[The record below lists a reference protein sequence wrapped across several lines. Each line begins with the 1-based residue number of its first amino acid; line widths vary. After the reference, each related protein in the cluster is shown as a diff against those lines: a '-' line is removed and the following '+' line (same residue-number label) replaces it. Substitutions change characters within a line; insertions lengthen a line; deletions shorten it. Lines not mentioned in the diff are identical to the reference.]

1 MAIDLFSIMDSIK
14 TTALKTDNTQSTQA
28 ETASAFLEILS
39 EISSALS
46 EALSAQSQSTNES
59 EQSQSTNEGPSVY
72 TYKVKMDQV
81 FVPPEGMTQEEYEAM
96 PKNPL
101 VPWKLPE
108 HTAPL
113 MESLKATE
121 EDITSLYQH
130 YIGRTPTDGELERH
144 YAEGNN
150 SLSYMEDTLKRTQA
164 FYNMV
169 RAESGKPLL
178 TTPDG
183 VAWCALANVPG
194 TTYYEGPA
202 SYCDSPYSSQ
212 KNAAAGY
219 TGYC

>member
-1 MAIDLFSIMDSIK
+1 MAIDLFSILDSIK
-14 TTALKTDNTQSTQA
+14 TAALKTADNTQSTQEEA
-28 ETASAFLEILS
+28 AKTFLDILS
-39 EISSALS
+39 EISPTLSGVLSGQSRSA
-46 EALSAQSQSTNES
+46 ND
-59 EQSQSTNEGPSVY
+59 GPCVY
-72 TYKVKMDQV
+72 TYKVKMDQEY
-81 FVPPEGMTQEEYEAM
+81 VPPEGMTQEEYEAM

-113 MESLKATE
+113 MEGVKATQ

-130 YIGRTPTDGELERH
+130 YMGRTPTDGELERL
-144 YAEGNN
+144 YAEGKN
-150 SLSYMEDTLKRTQA
+150 SLSYLEDTLKRTQA
-164 FYNMV
+164 IYNMM
-169 RAESGKPLL
+169 RAERGEPLL

-202 SYCDSPYSSQ
+202 SYCDSPYSAQ